1 MDHTTT
7 LLNFRLGL
15 EVVASNKVWD
25 VIVVLIVL
33 VVLLVAVLTLLFL
46 HALVALSKFAQ
57 RCKRIWAELVEDAGD
72 ELCQLF
78 VLAIAVDGEG
88 V

>member
-25 VIVVLIVL
+25 VI